1 MTNTKARKLTW
12 ALEDHLCLSC
22 GGRILRS
29 VRGAG
34 MTPGGNPVFKCA
46 DYGKAAAASSP
57 EALCWCG
64 FSHRRNHHIT
74 PELSRAEGVGLNE
87 LLGGEPIGED
97 MDKERIRDEAEA
109 FFEWPTHDKTH
120 VTTTSMLIFAGV
132 IAGMA
137 AEEAARAEKAWR
149 KDAEAVLEKMAGEGW
164 ITEALQAEG
173 VSGIGK
179 ALLSLK
185 REARGV
191 LSPPNA
197 D

>member
-1 MTNTKARKLTW
+1 MTNTKTSKLTW
-12 ALEDHLCLSC
+12 ALEDHLCRSC

-29 VRGAG
+29 VSGAG
-34 MTPGGNPVFKCA
+34 MTPGGNPVIKCA
-46 DYGKAAAASSP
+46 DCGKAAAASGP

-64 FSHRRNHHIT
+64 FSHRRNHHLT

-191 LSPPNA
+191 LSPPHA

>member
-1 MTNTKARKLTW
+1 M
-12 ALEDHLCLSC
+12 
-22 GGRILRS
+22 
-29 VRGAG
+29 
-34 MTPGGNPVFKCA
+34 
-46 DYGKAAAASSP
+46 
-57 EALCWCG
+57 
-64 FSHRRNHHIT
+64 
-74 PELSRAEGVGLNE
+74 NE

>member
-1 MTNTKARKLTW
+1 
-12 ALEDHLCLSC
+12 
-22 GGRILRS
+22 
-29 VRGAG
+29 
-34 MTPGGNPVFKCA
+34 
-46 DYGKAAAASSP
+46 
-57 EALCWCG
+57 
-64 FSHRRNHHIT
+64 
-74 PELSRAEGVGLNE
+74 
-87 LLGGEPIGED
+87 

-197 D
+197 GGTTTIRASGAQGESNERN

>member
-1 MTNTKARKLTW
+1 
-12 ALEDHLCLSC
+12 
-22 GGRILRS
+22 
-29 VRGAG
+29 
-34 MTPGGNPVFKCA
+34 
-46 DYGKAAAASSP
+46 
-57 EALCWCG
+57 
-64 FSHRRNHHIT
+64 
-74 PELSRAEGVGLNE
+74 
-87 LLGGEPIGED
+87 

-137 AEEAARAEKAWR
+137 AEEAVRAEKAWR

-191 LSPPNA
+191 LSPPNTTILDNNGLDYDPWCLRA
-197 D
+197 VDGHARDEIAAGRDPYPAAGGVLA

>member
-1 MTNTKARKLTW
+1 MNATLYDPSDVAFGAQPRLVCAGCGQIEVGAYRTW
-12 ALEDHLCLSC
+12 
-22 GGRILRS
+22 
-29 VRGAG
+29 V
-34 MTPGGNPVFKCA
+34 
-46 DYGKAAAASSP
+46 
-57 EALCWCG
+57 
-64 FSHRRNHHIT
+64 
-74 PELSRAEGVGLNE
+74 EGVGLNE
-87 LLGGEPIGED
+87 LLGGEPTGED
-97 MDKERIRDEAEA
+97 MDKDRIRDEAEA

-173 VSGIGK
+173 VSGICK

>member
-1 MTNTKARKLTW
+1 
-12 ALEDHLCLSC
+12 
-22 GGRILRS
+22 
-29 VRGAG
+29 
-34 MTPGGNPVFKCA
+34 
-46 DYGKAAAASSP
+46 
-57 EALCWCG
+57 
-64 FSHRRNHHIT
+64 
-74 PELSRAEGVGLNE
+74 
-87 LLGGEPIGED
+87 

-191 LSPPNA
+191 LSTSPPFAPVAHKERAMNPYESGAVIDMNA
-197 D
+197 AHKTVPTDAIRAGAKEPSDG